1 MDIKM
6 SENNNGSKA
15 PTPPAISTA
24 AAAAA
29 VAATPSSSSS
39 ASSAATSAASASAS
53 VAVSAPATQPPPP
66 QPQSQPSQSTLPN
79 DAEPLNADS
88 IDVTEL
94 IDITQATDMDG
105 GTSSMNEN
113 FSHGQ
118 ILSDFLHQLE
128 DYTPT
133 IPDAVTAYFCQT
145 AGFEASDPR
154 IVRLISIA
162 AQKFVSDVAND
173 ALQHCK
179 TRTSNAPGSHASSKN
194 QKQQT
199 NKDRKYTLTMEDLA
213 PALSDYGITVR
224 KAHYFV

>member
-1 MDIKM
+1 MGDNFGIHR
-6 SENNNGSKA
+6 STSNPQTPNAVRA
-15 PTPPAISTA
+15 PTP
-24 AAAAA
+24 
-29 VAATPSSSSS
+29 
-39 ASSAATSAASASAS
+39 
-53 VAVSAPATQPPPP
+53 
-66 QPQSQPSQSTLPN
+66 
-79 DAEPLNADS
+79 
-88 IDVTEL
+88 
-94 IDITQATDMDG
+94 QATAGASTSSITTSSG
-105 GTSSMNEN
+105 GTSTINDDRTQ
-113 FSHGQ
+113 GQ
-118 ILSDFLHQLE
+118 ILSDFLQQLE
-128 DYTPT
+128 EYTPT

-194 QKQQT
+194 QKAQN

>member
-1 MDIKM
+1 M
-6 SENNNGSKA
+6 SDLTNIESPQTPQTPTAPQRSQDAMPDQMPTTSGVSTTTANGGA
-15 PTPPAISTA
+15 PAIQDQR
-24 AAAAA
+24 
-29 VAATPSSSSS
+29 
-39 ASSAATSAASASAS
+39 
-53 VAVSAPATQPPPP
+53 TQG
-66 QPQSQPSQSTLPN
+66 
-79 DAEPLNADS
+79 
-88 IDVTEL
+88 EL
-94 IDITQATDMDG
+94 
-105 GTSSMNEN
+105 
-113 FSHGQ
+113 
-118 ILSDFLHQLE
+118 LSDFLHQLE

-133 IPDAVTAYFCQT
+133 IPDAVTAHFCQT

-179 TRTSNAPGSHASSKN
+179 TRTSNAPGSHATSKN
-194 QKQQT
+194 PKAQN

>member
-1 MDIKM
+1 M
-6 SENNNGSKA
+6 SDNSGNNRGAAQSQTPNA
-15 PTPPAISTA
+15 APPTPNPTSSTA
-24 AAAAA
+24 STINRTISSGG
-29 VAATPSSSSS
+29 TPS
-39 ASSAATSAASASAS
+39 
-53 VAVSAPATQPPPP
+53 VQEDRTQ
-66 QPQSQPSQSTLPN
+66 
-79 DAEPLNADS
+79 
-88 IDVTEL
+88 
-94 IDITQATDMDG
+94 
-105 GTSSMNEN
+105 
-113 FSHGQ
+113 GQ

-133 IPDAVTAYFCQT
+133 IPDSVTAYFCQT

-162 AQKFVSDVAND
+162 AQKFISDVAND

-179 TRTSNAPGSHASSKN
+179 TRTSNAPTSHGSSKN
-194 QKQQT
+194 QKAQN

>member
-1 MDIKM
+1 MGDNFGIHR
-6 SENNNGSKA
+6 GT
-15 PTPPAISTA
+15 PTPQTSNATRPPIVQPATA
-24 AAAAA
+24 T
-29 VAATPSSSSS
+29 VPTT
-39 ASSAATSAASASAS
+39 SAATRTTSS
-53 VAVSAPATQPPPP
+53 
-66 QPQSQPSQSTLPN
+66 
-79 DAEPLNADS
+79 
-88 IDVTEL
+88 
-94 IDITQATDMDG
+94 G
-105 GTSSMNEN
+105 GTPAIQDDRTQ
-113 FSHGQ
+113 GQ

-133 IPDAVTAYFCQT
+133 IPDAVTSYFCQT

-154 IVRLISIA
+154 IVRLISVA

-194 QKQQT
+194 QKAQT

>member
-1 MDIKM
+1 MGDNFGIHR
-6 SENNNGSKA
+6 G
-15 PTPPAISTA
+15 TPQTSAAVSTA
-24 AAAAA
+24 AT
-29 VAATPSSSSS
+29 VNRTISS
-39 ASSAATSAASASAS
+39 
-53 VAVSAPATQPPPP
+53 
-66 QPQSQPSQSTLPN
+66 
-79 DAEPLNADS
+79 
-88 IDVTEL
+88 
-94 IDITQATDMDG
+94 G
-105 GTSSMNEN
+105 GTAAIQEDRTQ
-113 FSHGQ
+113 GQ

-179 TRTSNAPGSHASSKN
+179 TRTSNAPSSHGSSKN
-194 QKQQT
+194 QKTQN

>member
-1 MDIKM
+1 MGDNFGIHR
-6 SENNNGSKA
+6 GP
-15 PTPPAISTA
+15 PTVQTPN
-24 AAAAA
+24 A
-29 VAATPSSSSS
+29 VRTATPQ
-39 ASSAATSAASASAS
+39 ATSAT
-53 VAVSAPATQPPPP
+53 PTT
-66 QPQSQPSQSTLPN
+66 ST
-79 DAEPLNADS
+79 
-88 IDVTEL
+88 VTR
-94 IDITQATDMDG
+94 TTSSG
-105 GTSSMNEN
+105 GTSAIQDERTQ
-113 FSHGQ
+113 GQ

-133 IPDAVTAYFCQT
+133 IPDAVTSYFCQT

-194 QKQQT
+194 QKAQN